1 MEPLNITK
9 KHLLLLYEDFIFTYK
24 EKPKENI
31 MVLAFQH
38 TNYDVTAINEYAL
51 FPSNEICPSHF
62 LIGEDLAIPIVM
74 EFFHEKKHSKKD
86 KKNKR
91 SQSPLY
97 FYKKS
102 TLYKVDK
109 DRVDKR
115 KSDEMKRETDL
126 LLYYFIIQKKFSE
139 SIKIQ
144 SFIWK
149 YYKKYNYG
157 NSKSLYQEIT
167 IKKLLTKIDEMKN
180 LNCII
185 LMKNK

>member
-1 MEPLNITK
+1 MK
-9 KHLLLLYEDFIFTYK
+9 RFIQ
-24 EKPKENI
+24 N
-31 MVLAFQH
+31 
-38 TNYDVTAINEYAL
+38 
-51 FPSNEICPSHF
+51 
-62 LIGEDLAIPIVM
+62 
-74 EFFHEKKHSKKD
+74 KD
-86 KKNKR
+86 KNYER
-91 SQSPLY
+91 SSPIF

-109 DRVDKR
+109 DRVDKL